1 MFYPLIMYK
10 EMTEKIYGKFT
21 QNGIVTEV
29 KPSADEEARMMRQM
43 SFLPEGLKNESTV
56 LVDKDKAVGI
66 VLDVRMWIEVR
77 KVGEVWF
84 VESFGYDININN
96 E

>member
-1 MFYPLIMYK
+1 
-10 EMTEKIYGKFT
+10 MTEKIYGKFT
-21 QNGIVTEV
+21 QKGIVTEV

-56 LVDKDKAVGI
+56 LVDKDEAVGI

-77 KVGEVWF
+77 KAGEVWF
-84 VESFGYDININN
+84 VESFGY
-96 E
+96 ELKH

>member
-1 MFYPLIMYK
+1 
-10 EMTEKIYGKFT
+10 MTEKIYGKFT
-21 QNGIVTEV
+21 QKGIVSEV
-29 KPSADEEARMMRQM
+29 KPSADEEPLMMRQM
-43 SFLPEGLKNESTV
+43 TFLPEGLQNESTV
-56 LVDKDKAVGI
+56 LVDKDEAAGI

>member
-1 MFYPLIMYK
+1 MMQNNN
-10 EMTEKIYGKFT
+10 TETIYGKFT
-21 QNGIVTEV
+21 QKGIVSEV
-29 KPSADEEARMMRQM
+29 KPNADEEARMMRQM

-56 LVDKDKAVGI
+56 LVNQNEAAGI

-77 KVGEVWF
+77 KACEVWF
-84 VESFGYDININN
+84 VENFGYVLKQQ

>member
-1 MFYPLIMYK
+1 
-10 EMTEKIYGKFT
+10 MTEKIYGKFT
-21 QNGIVTEV
+21 QKGIVTEV
-29 KPSADEEARMMRQM
+29 KPSADQEPRMMQQM
-43 SFLPEGLKNESTV
+43 LFLPEGLKNELTV
-56 LVDKDKAVGI
+56 LVDKEEAAGI

-77 KVGEVWF
+77 KAGEVWF

>member
-21 QNGIVTEV
+21 QKGIVSEV
-29 KPSADEEARMMRQM
+29 KPSADEEPRMMRQM
-43 SFLPEGLKNESTV
+43 TFLPEGLQNESTV
-56 LVDKDKAVGI
+56 LVNQNEAAGI

-77 KVGEVWF
+77 KAGEVWF
-84 VESFGYDININN
+84 VESFGY
-96 E
+96 ELKP